1 MAKNNT
7 IRFSFIGAPVIAKD
21 GILDEIDSK
30 RTGGK
35 MYRLHFG
42 IKVDTSTEFVGLLD
56 YPRDTLKPVD
66 ADFNSFEVAW
76 ADREDP
82 DVLAKVARS
91 RLYRTNVGCE
101 DGKIKSF
108 ISGYDFI
115 KYLADVLPGNDKDLT
130 VTGTCKVRYD
140 NKGILRRNFDIQAVW
155 YRRDTEKPQLA
166 MSVPLTYWKDC
177 VDKSDLKETG
187 KIFING
193 YVSQYATK
201 EEGDKFLPFCVVFDT
216 TKYNMEIPKHKAL
229 YDFKMKFIDVK
240 EKTPATMMWDVR
252 VVNGAEEVDFDE
264 SQLTDLQKMQIELG
278 DATLDDFRPR
288 GQIYGSKVTELR
300 LNKPMLRDD
309 FADGMFDTGYKLSEF
324 EDKIAVPAKD
334 ETVADMEK
342 SAAKPDSTKPPF
354 EDDLELF

>member
-140 NKGILRRNFDIQAVW
+140 SKGILRRNLDIQAVW

-177 VDKSDLKETG
+177 VDNLGLVTALAQISHKYHRLLNLTKGTQPKVDESIRDTLLDLSNYCILTVMELDKERMEG
-187 KIFING
+187 KI
-193 YVSQYATK
+193 
-201 EEGDKFLPFCVVFDT
+201 
-216 TKYNMEIPKHKAL
+216 
-229 YDFKMKFIDVK
+229 
-240 EKTPATMMWDVR
+240 
-252 VVNGAEEVDFDE
+252 
-264 SQLTDLQKMQIELG
+264 
-278 DATLDDFRPR
+278 
-288 GQIYGSKVTELR
+288 
-300 LNKPMLRDD
+300 
-309 FADGMFDTGYKLSEF
+309 
-324 EDKIAVPAKD
+324 
-334 ETVADMEK
+334 
-342 SAAKPDSTKPPF
+342 
-354 EDDLELF
+354 

>member
-7 IRFSFIGAPVIAKD
+7 IRFSFIGTPVISKD

-30 RTGGK
+30 RVGK

-42 IKVDTSTEFVGLLD
+42 IKDGTSTEFVSLLD
-56 YPRDTLKPVD
+56 YPRDTLKTSD
-66 ADFNSFEVAW
+66 TDFNPIEVAW
-76 ADREDP
+76 NDREDP

-108 ISGYDFI
+108 ISGYDFV

-140 NKGILRRNFDIQAVW
+140 SKGILRRNYDIQTVW
-155 YRRDTEKPQLA
+155 YRRDSEKTQLA

-187 KIFING
+187 KINING
-193 YVSQYATK
+193 YVLQFATK
-201 EEGDKFLPFCVVFDT
+201 EEGDKFLPFSVVFDT
-216 TKYNMEIPKHKAL
+216 SKYNMEKPKHKAL
-229 YDFKMKFIDVK
+229 YEYKMEFVDVK
-240 EKTPATMMWDVR
+240 DKTPQTMLWDVR
-252 VVNGAEEVDFDE
+252 VVNGAQEVEFDE
-264 SQLTDLQKMQIELG
+264 SQLTKLQKMQIDLG
-278 DATLDDFRPR
+278 EATLDDFRPR
-288 GQIYGSKVTELR
+288 GQIFGNRLSELR
-300 LNKPMLRDD
+300 LNKPLAQGD
-309 FADGMFDTGYKLSEF
+309 FADGMVDTGYKLSEF
-324 EDKIAVPAKD
+324 EDMIAVPAKD

-342 SAAKPDSTKPPF
+342 SAVKPAPAAASHFDDD
-354 EDDLELF
+354 EDIF

>member
-7 IRFSFIGAPVIAKD
+7 IRFSFIGTPVISKD

-56 YPRDTLKPVD
+56 YPRDTLKTVD
-66 ADFNSFEVAW
+66 ADFNPIEVAW

-91 RLYRTNVGCE
+91 RLYRTNVCCE

-115 KYLADVLPGNDKDLT
+115 KYLADVLPDNDKDLT

-155 YRRDTEKPQLA
+155 LRRDTEKSQLA

-187 KIFING
+187 KINING
-193 YVSQYATK
+193 YVLQFATK
-201 EEGDKFLPFCVVFDT
+201 EEGDKFLPFSVVFDT

-229 YDFKMKFIDVK
+229 YEYKMEFVDVK
-240 EKTPATMMWDVR
+240 DKTPQTMLWDIR
-252 VVNGAEEVDFDE
+252 VVNGAQEVEFDE
-264 SQLTDLQKMQIELG
+264 SQLTKLQKMQIELG
-278 DATLDDFRPR
+278 EATLDDFRPR
-288 GQIYGSKVTELR
+288 GQIFGNRLSELR
-300 LNKPMLRDD
+300 LNKPLAQGD
-309 FADGMFDTGYKLSEF
+309 FADGMVDTGYKLSEF
-324 EDKIAVPAKD
+324 EDMIAVPTKD

-342 SAAKPDSTKPPF
+342 SAAKTEDTKPPF
-354 EDDLELF
+354 EDELELF

>member
-7 IRFSFIGAPVIAKD
+7 IRFTFIGAPVIAKD

-30 RTGGK
+30 RTDGK

-56 YPRDTLKPVD
+56 YPRDTLKTVD
-66 ADFNSFEVAW
+66 ADFNPIEVTW

-108 ISGYDFI
+108 LSGYDFI

-140 NKGILRRNFDIQAVW
+140 SKGILRRNYDIQAVW

-187 KIFING
+187 KINING
-193 YVSQYATK
+193 YVLQFATK
-201 EEGDKFLPFCVVFDT
+201 EEGDKYLPFSVVFDT

-229 YDFKMKFIDVK
+229 YEYKMEFVDVK
-240 EKTPATMMWDVR
+240 DKTPQTMLWDIR
-252 VVNGAEEVDFDE
+252 VVNGAQEVEFDE
-264 SQLTDLQKMQIELG
+264 SQLTKLQKMQIELG
-278 DATLDDFRPR
+278 EATLDDFRPR
-288 GQIYGSKVTELR
+288 GQIFGNRISELR
-300 LNKPMLRDD
+300 LNKPLAQGD
-309 FADGMFDTGYKLSEF
+309 FADGMVDTGYKLSEF
-324 EDKIAVPAKD
+324 EDMIAVPTKD

-342 SAAKPDSTKPPF
+342 SAAKTEDTKPPF

>member
-7 IRFSFIGAPVIAKD
+7 IRFTFIGSPVIAKD

-30 RTGGK
+30 RTDSK

-56 YPRDTLKPVD
+56 YPRDTIKTVD
-66 ADFNSFEVAW
+66 ADFNPIEVAW

-82 DVLAKVARS
+82 DVLTKVARS

-108 ISGYDFI
+108 LSGYDFI

-140 NKGILRRNFDIQAVW
+140 SKGILRRNYDISAVW
-155 YRRDTEKPQLA
+155 LRRENEKPQLA

-187 KIFING
+187 KINING
-193 YVSQYATK
+193 YVLQFATK
-201 EEGDKFLPFCVVFDT
+201 EEGDKYLPFSVVFDT

-229 YDFKMKFIDVK
+229 YEYKMELVDVK
-240 EKTPATMMWDVR
+240 DKTPQTMLWDVR
-252 VVNGAEEVDFDE
+252 AVNGAQEVEFDE
-264 SQLTDLQKMQIELG
+264 SQLTKLQKMQIELG
-278 DATLDDFRPR
+278 EATLDDFRPR
-288 GQIYGSKVTELR
+288 GQIFGNRISELR
-300 LNKPMLRDD
+300 LNKPLAKDD
-309 FADGMFDTGYKLSEF
+309 FADGMVDTGYKLSEF
-324 EDKIAVPAKD
+324 EDMIAVPTKD

-342 SAAKPDSTKPPF
+342 SAAKTEDTKPPF
-354 EDDLELF
+354 EDELELF

>member
-1 MAKNNT
+1 M
-7 IRFSFIGAPVIAKD
+7 
-21 GILDEIDSK
+21 
-30 RTGGK
+30 
-35 MYRLHFG
+35 
-42 IKVDTSTEFVGLLD
+42 
-56 YPRDTLKPVD
+56 
-66 ADFNSFEVAW
+66 
-76 ADREDP
+76 
-82 DVLAKVARS
+82 
-91 RLYRTNVGCE
+91 
-101 DGKIKSF
+101 
-108 ISGYDFI
+108 
-115 KYLADVLPGNDKDLT
+115 
-130 VTGTCKVRYD
+130 
-140 NKGILRRNFDIQAVW
+140 DIQAVW

-177 VDKSDLKETG
+177 VDKSDLKESG

-201 EEGDKFLPFCVVFDT
+201 EEGGKFLPFCVVFDT

-342 SAAKPDSTKPPF
+342 SAAKPDSAKPPF

>member
-140 NKGILRRNFDIQAVW
+140 SKGILRRNLDIQAVW

-177 VDKSDLKETG
+177 IDKSDLKESG

-240 EKTPATMMWDVR
+240 EKTPATRCGMSASSTVPR
-252 VVNGAEEVDFDE
+252 K
-264 SQLTDLQKMQIELG
+264 SILTK
-278 DATLDDFRPR
+278 T
-288 GQIYGSKVTELR
+288 S
-300 LNKPMLRDD
+300 
-309 FADGMFDTGYKLSEF
+309 
-324 EDKIAVPAKD
+324 
-334 ETVADMEK
+334 
-342 SAAKPDSTKPPF
+342 
-354 EDDLELF
+354 

>member
-7 IRFSFIGAPVIAKD
+7 IRFTFIGAPVIAKD

-30 RTGGK
+30 RTDGK

-56 YPRDTLKPVD
+56 YPRDTLKTVD
-66 ADFNSFEVAW
+66 ADFNSIEVAW

-108 ISGYDFI
+108 LSGYDFI

-140 NKGILRRNFDIQAVW
+140 SKGILRRNYDIQAVW
-155 YRRDTEKPQLA
+155 YRRDMEKSQLA

-187 KIFING
+187 KINING
-193 YVSQYATK
+193 YVLQYATK
-201 EEGDKFLPFCVVFDT
+201 EEGDKYLPFSVVFDT

-229 YDFKMKFIDVK
+229 YEYKMEFVDVK
-240 EKTPATMMWDVR
+240 DKTPQTMLWDIR
-252 VVNGAEEVDFDE
+252 VVNGAQEVEFDE
-264 SQLTDLQKMQIELG
+264 SQLTKLQKMQIELG
-278 DATLDDFRPR
+278 EATLDDFRPR
-288 GQIYGSKVTELR
+288 GQIFGSRLSELR
-300 LNKPMLRDD
+300 LNKPLAQGD
-309 FADGMFDTGYKLSEF
+309 FADGMVDTGYKLSEF
-324 EDKIAVPAKD
+324 EDMIAVPTKD
-334 ETVADMEK
+334 ETVSDMEK
-342 SAAKPDSTKPPF
+342 SAAKTEDTKPPF